1 MRKTIHTIIMAL
13 GIAFAI
19 LSIFLLILLFIWR
32 YSYIYFPID
41 SIRIT
46 NITKTDSGLTIE
58 FINTES
64 GFYPNKLKLRKE
76 GSTLY
81 VWIGKGISGVSKRYK
96 DIDEITV
103 GNNTVRDIYYSFDL
117 MLDNQIKRVVLKG
130 KEKED
135 YKVIWVINKEV

>member
-1 MRKTIHTIIMAL
+1 MRKTIHTIIMAI

-32 YSYIYFPID
+32 YSYISFPID

-46 NITKTDSGLTIE
+46 NITKTDSGLTVE

-64 GFYPNKLKLRKE
+64 GFYPNKLKLRRKD
-76 GSTLY
+76 STLY
-81 VWIGKGISGVSKRYK
+81 VWIGKGISGVSKQYK

-103 GNNTVRDIYYSFDL
+103 GNSMVRDCYYSFDL
-117 MLDNQIKRVVLKG
+117 TLDNQIERVVLKG

-135 YKVIWVINKEV
+135 SKVLWVTNKDV